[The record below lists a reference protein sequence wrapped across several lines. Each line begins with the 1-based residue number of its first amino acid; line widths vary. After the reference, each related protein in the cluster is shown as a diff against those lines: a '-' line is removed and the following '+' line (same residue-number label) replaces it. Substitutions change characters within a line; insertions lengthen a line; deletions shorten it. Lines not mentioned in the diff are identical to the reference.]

1 MNKLS
6 LFTVLK
12 VPLSVGFS
20 VVFTQHVRARVN
32 ETAFRK
38 SEICW

>member
-20 VVFTQHVRARVN
+20 VVFTCMKQL
-32 ETAFRK
+32 
-38 SEICW
+38 SEKAKFVGEI